1 MSKQTIIT
9 ILLAMVALIGHGQT
23 FTPIVEDSVDFV
35 ITGTTTSQY
44 DSLVVFP
51 CAPHGQRVEYPVV
64 DGQFKVTGRLPR
76 HTFIQIGDYAGND
89 LRFIVEETP
98 TDINLV
104 TGETKGS
111 ELQQKFIQCQMR
123 ERAIE
128 NVVEPWWENLYDNG
142 GPAYTDR

>member
-9 ILLAMVALIGHGQT
+9 ILLSMVALIGHGQT

-35 ITGTTTSQY
+35 ITGTTTSPY

-76 HTFIQIGDYAGND
+76 HTFIQIGE
-89 LRFIVEETP
+89 LILS
-98 TDINLV
+98 LV
-104 TGETKGS
+104 KPRVVNCNRS
-111 ELQQKFIQCQMR
+111 SS
-123 ERAIE
+123 
-128 NVVEPWWENLYDNG
+128 NVRCVNEPLKMS
-142 GPAYTDR
+142 